1 MRNHLLKKTMLTFAA
16 LLAFAVTSVAQTAQL
31 LSFGFYKAD
40 NAGLSQDYVATI
52 PALVAGTTSYEVEI
66 GLPASVDLTEL
77 VARFTV
83 NEGNTVTVD
92 GVAQTSGVT
101 KNDFTDPIDYMVRGS
116 NNVRYTITVVEAASG
131 ESGWKEL
138 AVLDATQLSGNADFT
153 GVYSGAVLAI
163 GPKDNAPYVAYG
175 ARGVD
180 NKMSVAK
187 FENGAWTQV
196 GQTLFSSVVNG
207 SHFDFDI
214 APDGT
219 PYVAYGDQDAASLK
233 GALSVMKFDG
243 TQWSYVGDQGFF
255 KVQAQYPGLAA
266 VKGGLAID
274 LINNSKD
281 GDIARRAMGVATYAD
296 GVWTAGESS
305 LLGSGQGVYMTK
317 MGGNG
322 KIATLISVNRGAVDG
337 VNYGHNIFKYEN
349 GQWESLATNFLETG
363 ATQTSIAQGSFG
375 TTVAPDGTIY
385 AWTGDDAPG
394 NSKIYQVRLKKYNA
408 DTKTWSVVAG
418 NTLPIGHDGGFE
430 SHLSLDVAIAP
441 NGTPYVAYNNFK
453 DQKKLYVMYLDP
465 STNQWSAAQQL
476 AEDADDINIKFD
488 KAGNGYITYTDGNN
502 KVHLLTTVKEWKEQA
517 VLDVAQL
524 SGNADFTG
532 VYSGA
537 VLAIGPKDNAPYV
550 AYGARGVDN
559 KMSVAKFENGAW
571 TQVGQTLFSSVV
583 NGSHFDFDI
592 APDGTPYVAYGD
604 QDAASL
610 KGALSVMKFDGTQ
623 WSYVGDQG
631 FFKVQAQYPGL
642 AATKDGLAIDLINN
656 SKDGDIARRAMGVA
670 TYADGAWT
678 AGESSLLGSGQGVY
692 MTKMG
697 GNGKIATLISINR
710 GAVDGVNYGHN
721 IFKYEN
727 GQWESLATNFLETGA
742 TQTSIAQGSFGT
754 TVAPDGTIYA
764 WTGDD
769 APGNSKIYQVRLKKY
784 NADTKTWSV
793 VAGNTLPIGHDGG
806 FESHLS
812 LDVAIAPNGTPY
824 VAYNNFK
831 DQKKLYVMYLD
842 PSTNQWSA
850 AQQLAED
857 ADDINIKF
865 DKAGTAYLTYTDGN
879 NKIHLLKY
887 GGVGAGAFIDDEE
900 SGEATGK
907 PAIAFEAGAAERE
920 ITVGLNAAGKVKV
933 DWGDGKLVEAEAVGA
948 YDGWDN
954 GLVFTGTPSGTVKVY
969 GEGIS
974 YFQSFT
980 KYATDAT
987 TISGGI
993 TSIDLSGVAETITEL
1008 DLHQNNLK
1016 SVDLSKLVKLTTL
1029 NIGVNDFATINL
1041 SALTVL
1047 TKLDISNGKNNGVL
1061 TALDLSKNTKLTNI
1075 VASGNQL
1082 TTLDLSSNPVAKT
1095 VTVLNNQLTS
1105 VIFGA
1110 NTATKHT
1117 INVGGNKLTSLDLMQ
1132 FADCSGTY
1140 LRARDNDL
1148 TEVKLPAK
1156 VSQFWADGNAFTLAQ
1171 LYDLKS
1177 MAKTLTYATTFTK
1190 AEAQAPL
1197 AIAAD
1202 GDKVD
1207 LSAQA
1212 KLGETATTF
1221 TWKAADGTVLV
1232 EGTDYTVVDGVFTF
1246 LKSQT
1251 AIHCEM
1257 TNAELNAFTAEKPYK
1272 TTAIDVVATG
1282 IATIPATSA
1291 AGTDAPVYNLA
1302 GQRVSAPRKGM
1313 FIKAGKTVIFK

>member
-1 MRNHLLKKTMLTFAA
+1 MRNHLLKKTVLTFAA

-31 LSFGFYKAD
+31 LSFGFYQAD

-52 PALVAGTTSYEVEI
+52 PALVTGTTSYEVEI

-101 KNDFTDPIDYMVRGS
+101 KNDFTDPVDYMVRGS

-187 FENGAWTQV
+187 YENGAWTQV

-207 SHFDFDI
+207 SHYDFDI

-296 GVWTAGESS
+296 GAWTAGESS

-322 KIATLISVNRGAVDG
+322 NIATLISVNRGAVDG

-363 ATQTSIAQGSFG
+363 ATQTSIAPGSFG
-375 TTVAPDGTIY
+375 TTVALDGTIY
-385 AWTGDDAPG
+385 AWTGDDAP
-394 NSKIYQVRLKKYNA
+394 NTDKVYQVRLKKYNA
-408 DTKTWSVVAG
+408 ETKTWSVVAG

-441 NGTPYVAYNNFK
+441 DGTPYVAYNNFK

-476 AEDADDINIKFD
+476 AEDADDVNIKFD

-502 KVHLLTTVKEWKEQA
+502 KVHLLMLEGEGSQT
-517 VLDVAQL
+517 
-524 SGNADFTG
+524 S
-532 VYSGA
+532 
-537 VLAIGPKDNAPYV
+537 
-550 AYGARGVDN
+550 
-559 KMSVAKFENGAW
+559 
-571 TQVGQTLFSSVV
+571 GQTLIDYPASKEGTSISGTTVEGTV
-583 NGSHFDFDI
+583 KIHLNADAVACYTLKNGYS
-592 APDGTPYVAYGD
+592 ADGVCNDNYIKLETDGGFKAGDVLTVAGC
-604 QDAASL
+604 
-610 KGALSVMKFDGTQ
+610 V
-623 WSYVGDQG
+623 
-631 FFKVQAQYPGL
+631 
-642 AATKDGLAIDLINN
+642 NN
-656 SKDGDIARRAMGVA
+656 SDESKWGTCVFFTMDADKNVTAVKTFENFINSRLVA
-670 TYADGAWT
+670 DDPVAQSYTLEADADVI
-678 AGESSLLGSGQGVY
+678 LLGRSGNTG
-692 MTKMG
+692 T
-697 GNGKIATLISINR
+697 NLTLISVVR
-710 GAVDGVNYGHN
+710 PG
-721 IFKYEN
+721 
-727 GQWESLATNFLETGA
+727 
-742 TQTSIAQGSFGT
+742 GS
-754 TVAPDGTIYA
+754 
-764 WTGDD
+764 
-769 APGNSKIYQVRLKKY
+769 
-784 NADTKTWSV
+784 
-793 VAGNTLPIGHDGG
+793 
-806 FESHLS
+806 
-812 LDVAIAPNGTPY
+812 
-824 VAYNNFK
+824 
-831 DQKKLYVMYLD
+831 
-842 PSTNQWSA
+842 
-850 AQQLAED
+850 
-857 ADDINIKF
+857 
-865 DKAGTAYLTYTDGN
+865 
-879 NKIHLLKY
+879 
-887 GGVGAGAFIDDEE
+887 EE
-900 SGEATGK
+900 AK
-907 PAIAFEAGAAERE
+907 PAIAFEAGAAERT
-920 ITVGLNAAGKVKV
+920 ITIGLNAAGKVSV
-933 DWGDGKLVEAEAVGA
+933 DWGNGNKEEKEAAGA

-954 GLVFTGTPSGTVKVY
+954 GLEFTGTPAGTVKVY

-980 KYATDAT
+980 KYAADAT
-987 TISGGI
+987 TISDGI
-993 TSIDLSGVAETITEL
+993 TSVDLSGVAETITEL

-1016 SVDLSKLVKLTTL
+1016 SVDLSKLAKLTTL

-1041 SALTVL
+1041 SANTELTS
-1047 TKLDISNGKNNGVL
+1047 LDLSNGKNNGIIN
-1061 TALDLSKNTKLTNI
+1061 ALDLSKNTKLTK
-1075 VASGNQL
+1075 VVLSGNQL
-1082 TTLDLSSNPVAKT
+1082 TTLDLSNNPLSKT
-1095 VTVLNNQLTS
+1095 ITVLNNQLTS
-1105 VIFGA
+1105 IIFGA

-1197 AIAAD
+1197 TIAVD

-1221 TWKAADGTVLV
+1221 TWKAADGTALV
-1232 EGTDYTVVDGVFTF
+1232 EGTDYTVADGVFTF

-1257 TNAELNAFTAEKPYK
+1257 TNDELNAFTAEKPYK

-1282 IATIPATSA
+1282 IATIPAASA

-1302 GQRVSAPRKGM
+1302 GQRVSAPRKGV